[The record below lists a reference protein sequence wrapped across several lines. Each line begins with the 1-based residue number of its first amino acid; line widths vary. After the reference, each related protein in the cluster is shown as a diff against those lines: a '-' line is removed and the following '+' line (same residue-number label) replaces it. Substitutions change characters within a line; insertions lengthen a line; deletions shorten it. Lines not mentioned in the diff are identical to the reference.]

1 MNNISSKRLA
11 AVAVVTA
18 AAVIVLD
25 QLMKFWV
32 KTNFYLGEDVE
43 ILSWF
48 HLRFIQN
55 NGMAFGLDFLNKHVL
70 TFLRFRKGQWINIRL

>member
-1 MNNISSKRLA
+1 MCQREDKPQVNNISSKRLA

-43 ILSWF
+43 ILS
-48 HLRFIQN
+48 
-55 NGMAFGLDFLNKHVL
+55 
-70 TFLRFRKGQWINIRL
+70 